1 MKSFPSLGSGAD
13 GQSTAPKGIAR
24 KVPPRATGRCH
35 AEADAQLQRWQD
47 DKGAN
52 EPLKALGEIVS
63 QMEKTARAAGE
74 IVGPDYQIEMAAF
87 LIPEILTAPYDATE
101 EDELSLDLAR
111 VRREQDRAE
120 KKLRVKLAKRARSE
134 PLQNLSAYLKRQGAK
149 LEQVRAADAR
159 VAIQHSGK
167 GGQRVRTLAIRHLSR
182 LAHDHTNQ
190 WMDKQVA
197 ALATLVLGS
206 EINTETVRNVRRP
219 TSRKARKPQRL

>member
-1 MKSFPSLGSGAD
+1 MVKAQRL
-13 GQSTAPKGIAR
+13 KELLAR
-24 KVPPRATGRCH
+24 YHREVRGVVS
-35 AEADAQLQRWQD
+35 AEGDAKLKLWQD
-47 DKGAN
+47 DKEAKK
-52 EPLKALGEIVS
+52 PLKDLGEIVS
-63 QMEKTARAAGE
+63 QMEKTERAAGE

-87 LIPEILTAPYDATE
+87 LIPEILTAPYDATK
-101 EDELSLDLAR
+101 EDELSSDLAR
-111 VRREQDRAE
+111 VRRETGRAE
-120 KKLRVKLAKRARSE
+120 KKLRAKLAKRVRSE

-149 LEQVRAADAR
+149 LEQVRVADAR

-182 LAHDHTNQ
+182 LAHDSTNQ

-206 EINTETVRNVRRP
+206 EIDTETVRKVRRP

>member
-1 MKSFPSLGSGAD
+1 MVKAQRL
-13 GQSTAPKGIAR
+13 KELLAR
-24 KVPPRATGRCH
+24 YHREVRGVVS

-74 IVGPDYQIEMAAF
+74 IIGPDYQIEMAAF
-87 LIPEILTAPYDATE
+87 LIPEILTAPYDATK
-101 EDELSLDLAR
+101 EDELSSDLAR
-111 VRREQDRAE
+111 VRRETGRAE
-120 KKLRVKLAKRARSE
+120 KKLRAKLAKRVRSE

-149 LEQVRAADAR
+149 LEQVRVADAR

-182 LAHDHTNQ
+182 LAHDSTNQ

-206 EINTETVRNVRRP
+206 EIDTETVRNVRRP